1 MKKRTKIL
9 LPALLLAVIVMLC
22 GCVRTVDELYRVP
35 RRSVGYR
42 NLQAAMEQQM
52 ESLSFCAPGSGE
64 NQQAVQMADLN
75 GDGIEEV
82 ILFAK
87 ANDDRPLKIL
97 IFSFLD
103 GDYSLTGK
111 IECAGAAFNQVEYV
125 QMDGKPGLEIVV
137 CTELSDQLPRNISV
151 HGFSGG
157 AVQELLS
164 TECRRFLCCDLDGNG
179 VSDLLVLNAGEDASG
194 HGTVTLFGMTG
205 EELLP
210 WGSATLSRS
219 IENMKRI
226 MTGGLSGGQQA
237 VFVASAAD
245 EDTIV
250 TDVFALVDG
259 KLTNISQASE
269 SGTGVNTLRN
279 LYVYGE
285 DIDHD
290 GEMELPS
297 LISVKAPSSVE
308 LRKHGEHLIR
318 WYAMTAQGEEV
329 TKLYTYHN
337 YQQLWYMTLR
347 PDTARRICVVHEDDG
362 SYSFLLWNEEGT
374 GLTKL
379 WTVYV
384 LTGDDRSALAAKENR
399 FILMKTDSA
408 VYAAMLEPAA
418 QDYGITAEDL
428 IEAFHL
434 IRRGWK
440 TGEM

>member
-9 LPALLLAVIVMLC
+9 LPALLLTIIVTLC

-35 RRSVGYR
+35 RRSAGYR
-42 NLQAAMEQQM
+42 NLQTVMDQQM

-64 NQQAVQMADLN
+64 NQQAVQMADLDGN
-75 GDGIEEV
+75 GAEEV

-97 IFSFLD
+97 VFSAED
-103 GDYSLTGK
+103 GEYRMTAK
-111 IECAGAAFNQVEYV
+111 IERPGAAFDQVEYV
-125 QMDGKPGLEIVV
+125 QMDGKPGLEMVV
-137 CTELSDQLPRNISV
+137 CTELSDRVPRNISV
-151 HGFSGG
+151 HSFSGG
-157 AVQELLS
+157 DAQELLS
-164 TECRRFLCCDLDGNG
+164 TDCRRFLCSDLDENG
-179 VSDLLVLNAGEDASG
+179 VSDLLVLNAGVDASG
-194 HGTVTLFGMTG
+194 HGTVTLYGMTG

-210 WGSATLSRS
+210 WGTATLSRS

-237 VFVASAAD
+237 VFVASAVD
-245 EDTIV
+245 ESTVV

-259 KLTNISQASE
+259 KLTNVSQAGGA
-269 SGTGVNTLRN
+269 GTGVNTLRN

-285 DIDHD
+285 DIDRD

-297 LISVKAPSSVE
+297 LISVKTPPSAE

-318 WYAMTAQGEEV
+318 WYAMTARGEEV

-347 PDTARRICVVHEDDG
+347 PDTAERICVVQEDDG
-362 SYSFLLWNEEGT
+362 SYSFLLWDKAGT

-399 FILMKTDSA
+399 FILMKTDST

-418 QDYGITAEDL
+418 EDYGITEENL
-428 IEAFHL
+428 THAFHL